1 LLAVFI
7 LILALSI
14 LIKEWNVIVVA
25 APMLPVILILEK
37 EQERRYHGLDTQL
50 YIGQRKNKWW
60 YELSPYYS
68 IITDKNTSERMRAS
82 IEQNMR
88 GGLA

>member
-1 LLAVFI
+1 MRYLKILLRR
-7 LILALSI
+7 LRR
-14 LIKEWNVIVVA
+14 
-25 APMLPVILILEK
+25 
-37 EQERRYHGLDTQL
+37 RRYHDLDTQL
-50 YIGQRKNKWW
+50 YIESKKNKWW

-68 IITDKNTSERMRAS
+68 IINDKNTSERMRAS